1 MMLGN
6 SKSHLNT
13 WWQIFTEGWDTVF
26 MDKMPPFSIAAT
38 SDITDITP
46 LVSADN
52 GGDRY
57 LWRLGNGRRVLYSAR
72 KEE

>member
-1 MMLGN
+1 MLGH
-6 SKSHLNT
+6 SRSHLNT
-13 WWQIFTEGWDTVF
+13 WWQIFTQGHDTIF
-26 MDKMPPFSIAAT
+26 TDKVPPFSIAAT
-38 SDITDITP
+38 SDITGITP

-57 LWRLGNGRRVLYSAR
+57 LWRFGHGRRVLYSAR

>member
-1 MMLGN
+1 MLGHN
-6 SKSHLNT
+6 KSHLNT
-13 WWQIFTEGWDTVF
+13 WWQIFTQGFDSIFT
-26 MDKMPPFSIAAT
+26 DKVPPFSILP
-38 SDITDITP
+38 SQDITGITP

-57 LWRLGNGRRVLYSAR
+57 LWRLGHGRQVLYSAR